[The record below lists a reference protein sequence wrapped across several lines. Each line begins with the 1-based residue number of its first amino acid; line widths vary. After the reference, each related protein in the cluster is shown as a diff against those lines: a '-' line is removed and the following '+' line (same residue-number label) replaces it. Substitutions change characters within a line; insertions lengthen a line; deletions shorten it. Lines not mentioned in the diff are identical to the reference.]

1 MNPNNNGEANQQ
13 ALVPLNV
20 DYIGS
25 MMSSKREVSSQSIL
39 ILNSSFVGV
48 PVPPVRM
55 PSLRRQVRSHVD
67 IPSPRPDEQQQD
79 QDQNRKCAGL
89 PCTSVQRFEHLV
101 DVGMGCVVSSG
112 STGAT
117 NRASWTREA
126 SSGLCFNSDL
136 HTSWSTLHHMGW
148 SKSPG
153 AKPAHY
159 EFPRQDSN
167 DGSWNCRNSEKV
179 KFCVRL

>member
-79 QDQNRKCAGL
+79 QDQNRKRAGN
-89 PCTSVQRFEHLV
+89 PGVYIGGEYFYNNYN
-101 DVGMGCVVSSG
+101 GSG
-112 STGAT
+112 RG
-117 NRASWTREA
+117 
-126 SSGLCFNSDL
+126 GV
-136 HTSWSTLHHMGW
+136 
-148 SKSPG
+148 
-153 AKPAHY
+153 PAHRVWR
-159 EFPRQDSN
+159 EGQIKSTKPTAS
-167 DGSWNCRNSEKV
+167 
-179 KFCVRL
+179 